1 MRAGAPDCLPWWHL
15 ESGTPVAAHRSPVIS
30 KPRDSPAAGGRRTPG
45 WLLRIARRARS
56 WLVWWAIL
64 MAFWV
69 IVDYS
74 ILRAELLAGA
84 AAAALGAFVA
94 ELACR
99 QAGVSFRMRARWLL
113 PALRLPAEVV
123 RDTLIVF
130 GALARRLLRG
140 EQPDSGWREV
150 PVRIGDDSPAGVT
163 RRVLL
168 VGGRSI
174 APNTCVAGIDKRRGT
189 MLVHQLVVNEG
200 REAGE

>member
-1 MRAGAPDCLPWWHL
+1 M
-15 ESGTPVAAHRSPVIS
+15 AARRSPVTP
-30 KPRDSPAAGGRRTPG
+30 KLGEPAAAGGHRPPG
-45 WLLRIARRARS
+45 WLRRTASRAGS
-56 WLVWWAIL
+56 WLLWWVIL

-99 QAGVSFRMRARWLL
+99 QAGVRFHMRARWLL
-113 PALRLPAEVV
+113 PALRLPGEVV

-130 GALARRLLRG
+130 GALARLLVRG
-140 EQPDSGWREV
+140 EQPDSGFREV
-150 PVRIGDDSPAGVT
+150 PVRPGGDSPTEVT

-168 VGGRSI
+168 VGGRSV
-174 APNTCVAGIDKRRGT
+174 APNTFVAGIDRDRGV
-189 MLVHQLVVNEG
+189 MIVHQLVVNQG
-200 REAGE
+200 REAAE